1 MHVQEP
7 MDVIINCSRPGKG
20 ITRYIERLVD
30 DNARRVK
37 TINFLPPEFSRQWC
51 EEVWWQ
57 NGCVPYGFLVGS
69 VRKYLY
75 KKEWFS
81 IMELLDTPGNRLGFY
96 IDIYTPMRENGGELY
111 LTDLFL
117 DLWVGP
123 DGSFFELDRD
133 EFEQAYQARTL
144 SYQHYKKAQQVHNNL
159 KQIIVSGEYLH
170 FLE

>member
-1 MHVQEP
+1 MHVQVT

-20 ITRYIERLVD
+20 ITRYTERLVD

-37 TINFLPPEFSRQWC
+37 TINHLTPEFSRQWC

-69 VRKYLY
+69 VRKYLF

-81 IMELLDTPGNRLGFY
+81 FMELLDTPGNLLGFY
-96 IDIYTPMRENGGELY
+96 IDIHTPMRENGVELY

-123 DGSFFELDRD
+123 NGSYFELDRD
-133 EFEQAYQARTL
+133 EFEQAYQARVL
-144 SYQHYKKAQQVHNNL
+144 SLQHYKKANQVLNNIKHL
-159 KQIIVSGEYLH
+159 IASGEYLRL
-170 FLE
+170 LE